1 MLVTL
6 DLHIVLRT
14 KDIGSGR
21 AGCMGLAFVLRTM
34 DIGSGRAGYMGLA
47 FVLRA
52 VNIGSGRADYS
63 SFCPYRRSKKAV
75 VLTP

>member
-1 MLVTL
+1 MPRVVNIGTG
-6 DLHIVLRT
+6 RT
-14 KDIGSGR
+14 
-21 AGCMGLAFVLRTM
+21 GCMGLAFVLRVVN
-34 DIGSGRAGYMGLA
+34 IGTGRTGCMGLA

-63 SFCPYRRSKKAV
+63 SFCPYRQSKKAV